1 MSKAFDCIPHNLLLA
16 KLRAYGV
23 SEHSVSLLKSYLFSR
38 KQRVKIGDTYSSWEL
53 VTRGV
58 PQGSVL
64 GPRLFNIHINDLFYN
79 VSLGILHAY
88 ADDEQLYNSDCDPVV
103 LESKLNHELNMI
115 NTWYSNN
122 GMIVNPEKHQAMV
135 LGNCNHK
142 FAFPVN
148 DSIELLGVTLDNE
161 LKFNSHITTICDK
174 VNNQFSVIK
183 RFGKLFSKKLLLK
196 LYKVFVLP
204 HFRYCSL
211 IWHFCGKRNTEKLE
225 SLNRRILRYIFQ
237 DKESSYDDL
246 LSQTN
251 ISTLYN
257 ARMYSMLSVVF
268 KSLLHPRYPNY
279 LKRLFKVRTSKY
291 MLRGQNILTLSK
303 PKTTKYGLKSIKYLA
318 AKSWNSLT
326 DDFRMIMD
334 IYKFKTEIKTL
345 DFSFSTPS

>member
-1 MSKAFDCIPHNLLLA
+1 MLMQMMSSCTTLI
-16 KLRAYGV
+16 V
-23 SEHSVSLLKSYLFSR
+23 
-38 KQRVKIGDTYSSWEL
+38 
-53 VTRGV
+53 
-58 PQGSVL
+58 
-64 GPRLFNIHINDLFYN
+64 
-79 VSLGILHAY
+79 
-88 ADDEQLYNSDCDPVV
+88 
-103 LESKLNHELNMI
+103 ELNMI

-225 SLNRRILRYIFQ
+225 SLNRRIWWPRTAIRKCSFFVKIF
-237 DKESSYDDL
+237 
-246 LSQTN
+246 
-251 ISTLYN
+251 I
-257 ARMYSMLSVVF
+257 
-268 KSLLHPRYPNY
+268 
-279 LKRLFKVRTSKY
+279 
-291 MLRGQNILTLSK
+291 
-303 PKTTKYGLKSIKYLA
+303 
-318 AKSWNSLT
+318 
-326 DDFRMIMD
+326 
-334 IYKFKTEIKTL
+334 
-345 DFSFSTPS
+345 